1 MSLISMLRRTCY
13 GCGRKLGWARIA
25 ENIVTG
31 HPERAVK
38 QLASKAMGEGWSAG
52 CISSKGEMESRKT
65 RSIDKS

>member
-38 QLASKAMGEGWSAG
+38 QLANKAIGRRLV
-52 CISSKGEMESRKT
+52 SRLYLK
-65 RSIDKS
+65 